1 MQVLL
6 DGPAMVPPSGI
17 EPNFVNPENETRYFV
32 LTVVLTITVST
43 FAFLMRVYTKTF
55 LIRKAGWEDYTLI
68 LGYLLF
74 IGYCV
79 PTSLLI
85 KAGGGV
91 HQWDIQVKAL
101 IPILYYTNITSII
114 YCFTTFIIKLSIL
127 LQYLKIFPPVQKKD
141 LMCWGT
147 YLLIWLNFGF
157 YIADIFAELF
167 LCSPREKYWNVL
179 ITTGHCYS
187 ATTVNIASGTFN
199 TISDF
204 LTLLLPQRVI
214 WKLQMPLK
222 RKLGISAIF
231 LTGLFVCITSTL
243 RLYYSVRLAQSG
255 DISYNLA
262 LMGFWSYAELSVGI
276 VCACLPVSPRFF
288 QFIGPKL
295 LRISRSGSWVGS
307 ILGWS
312 RVKRRSAKESWG
324 SDDSS
329 EMWGRENI
337 RTASM

>member
-1 MQVLL
+1 
-6 DGPAMVPPSGI
+6 MVPPSGI
-17 EPNFVNPENETRYFV
+17 EPNFVNPENKTRYFV
-32 LTVVLTITVST
+32 LVSFVKWDGKIVCSVLSQILTEILT
-43 FAFLMRVYTKTF
+43 A
-55 LIRKAGWEDYTLI
+55 ADTLI
-68 LGYLLF
+68 LGYFLF

-91 HQWDIQVKAL
+91 HQWDIQLKAL

-127 LQYLKIFPPVQKKD
+127 LQYLKIFPPVQKRD
-141 LMCWGT
+141 LMYWGT
-147 YLLIWLNFGF
+147 HLLIWLNLGF

-179 ITTGHCYS
+179 VTTGHCYS
-187 ATTVNIASGTFN
+187 ATTVNIASGIFN

-214 WKLQMPLK
+214 WKLQMPQK

-231 LTGLFVCITSTL
+231 LTGLFVCITSIL

-262 LMGFWSYAELSVGI
+262 LMGFWTYAELSVGI
-276 VCACLPVSPRFF
+276 LCACLPVSPRFF
-288 QFIGPKL
+288 QTVGPKL
-295 LRISRSGSWVGS
+295 TSSASS
-307 ILGWS
+307 LGWS
-312 RVKRRSAKESWG
+312 KGKRRSAKGSWG
-324 SDDSS
+324 SEDTV
-329 EMWGRENI
+329 EMWRGPSGLRDGDPVRAEQESRSNLGFEGDV
-337 RTASM
+337 